1 MMNTINKNAVQQI
14 ATIHSNKRVGAYHQ
28 ILINVGE
35 MVKSCRP
42 GNFVAISV
50 GGDSSRMI
58 LRRAFAISRVSDS
71 SQYGGTMELIV
82 APHGSGSK
90 WLCAQPEGSELDIV
104 APLGTS
110 FGIPTE
116 PINALLV
123 GGGYGSAPLFG
134 LADVL
139 KGRGCKVD
147 MLLGASIGSK
157 IYAPMEGKRSVNSLK
172 IYTEDGSMGEKGRV
186 TETLLEIITNRS
198 IDVIY
203 SCGPMGM
210 LRAITELVAQT
221 EVIHQCAVEE
231 SMACGIGIC
240 MTCVL
245 PVRNEDGST
254 SMLRSCI
261 DGPVMDGAH
270 VQWDLVGRVPE
281 AHQ

>member
-1 MMNTINKNAVQQI
+1 MNTINKNAVQQI

-90 WLCAQPEGSELDIV
+90 WLCSQPEGSELDIV